1 MSKTYIPKEIS
12 WLSFNERVLQ
22 EAENSSTPLLER
34 FKFLGIYSNNLDE
47 YFRVRV
53 ATLKKLSGL
62 GAKSKEILGYNPKAT
77 LKKIQEIVLEQNSRF
92 EKIYTSLIEELA
104 RHNVHIVNEKELNQ
118 EQSEFVRNYFLTEVR
133 ARLMP
138 FLIENDYK
146 LPNLTDDA
154 IYLAIQLCNTKTAK
168 KRFALLEIPT
178 DVLPRFIVLPENGE
192 DKYVIYLDDIIRF
205 GLKDIFFIFDFDEF
219 SAYTIKLTK
228 DSELEIADD
237 ISESYIEKVSRSLH
251 QRKWGTPV

>member
-118 EQSEFVRNYFLTEVR
+118 EQSEFV
-133 ARLMP
+133 
-138 FLIENDYK
+138 
-146 LPNLTDDA
+146 
-154 IYLAIQLCNTKTAK
+154 
-168 KRFALLEIPT
+168 
-178 DVLPRFIVLPENGE
+178 
-192 DKYVIYLDDIIRF
+192 
-205 GLKDIFFIFDFDEF
+205 
-219 SAYTIKLTK
+219 
-228 DSELEIADD
+228 
-237 ISESYIEKVSRSLH
+237 
-251 QRKWGTPV
+251 